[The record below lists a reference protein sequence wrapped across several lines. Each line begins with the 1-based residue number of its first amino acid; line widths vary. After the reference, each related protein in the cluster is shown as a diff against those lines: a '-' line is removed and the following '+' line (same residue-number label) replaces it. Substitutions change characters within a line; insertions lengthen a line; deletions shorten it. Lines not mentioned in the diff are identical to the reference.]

1 MHCTLNPAMN
11 SPSLPKNGGLIS
23 LPQPLLAA
31 AKSHHFSLA
40 CRPNKHRLS
49 SSSSSSSHSF
59 LLSLRCRNP
68 NLHFRSQVPVAASQ
82 PEDDEGTF
90 VFDEQEG
97 DGEGEGDLS
106 GADFNWVENVG
117 GDEVEEGEEQGG
129 ILEAVGDARGS
140 GDVFAED
147 SGEYTEL
154 PEEAKLFVGNLP
166 FDVDSE
172 ALAMIFQKAGTVEIA
187 EVIYNRDIGRSRGF
201 GFVTMSTTEE
211 AERAIEKFNGY
222 ELNGRDLAVK
232 KADPRGIRPERRLQ
246 PIETSHKIY
255 VGNIPWSLD
264 ESQLERMFSEHG
276 KVVSAFVVR
285 ERDSGRSRG
294 FGFVVMSSEAE
305 MNDAVAGLDG
315 KNVEGRTIRVSVALA
330 RQRGNY

>member
-1 MHCTLNPAMN
+1 MN
-11 SPSLPKNGGLIS
+11 SLSLPKNGGLIS

-31 AKSHHFSLA
+31 AKSQHFSLA
-40 CRPNKHRLS
+40 CRPNKHRP
-49 SSSSSSSHSF
+49 SSSSSSHSF

-68 NLHFRSQVPVAASQ
+68 NLHFRSRVPVAASQ
-82 PEDDEGTF
+82 REDDEGTF
-90 VFDEQEG
+90 VFHEQDR

-117 GDEVEEGEEQGG
+117 GDEVEEGEERGG
-129 ILEAVGDARGS
+129 ILEGVGDAGEGES

-147 SGEYTEL
+147 SGEYTEP

-211 AERAIEKFNGY
+211 SERAIEKFNGY
-222 ELNGRDLAVK
+222 ELNGRELAVK
-232 KADPRGIRPERRLQ
+232 KADPRGIRPERQLQ
-246 PIETSHKIY
+246 PIQTSHKIY

-294 FGFVVMSSEAE
+294 FGFVVMSSETE